1 MGSSN
6 TQDELESRF
15 ANLLQP
21 IRDLTKNWDVDI
33 ASSLEDYLEEVGNY
47 ICKLS
52 IWFHSNIF
60 YKHKKRDDLVLQ
72 MGK

>member
-33 ASSLEDYLEEVGNY
+33 ASSLEDYLEEVGNLHFRFVNCQFGFAQ
-47 ICKLS
+47 IS
-52 IWFHSNIF
+52 FVNMINVII
-60 YKHKKRDDLVLQ
+60 
-72 MGK
+72 

>member
-47 ICKLS
+47 ISDLLIVS
-52 IWFHSNIF
+52 LVS
-60 YKHKKRDDLVLQ
+60 HKYLLLT
-72 MGK
+72 